1 MIKQKANALEVLVLE
16 RRIQF
21 IKETDHMTLM
31 NPIELGKLPGDLSPF
46 ADVSSRQLLIKEL
59 EKIDQ

>member
-1 MIKQKANALEVLVLE
+1 MIKNKGNALEVTMLE

-21 IKETDHMTLM
+21 IKDTDHITM
-31 NPIELGKLPGDLSPF
+31 NPLELGKLPGDLLSL
-46 ADVSSRQLLIKEL
+46 ADVSSRQLLLKEL